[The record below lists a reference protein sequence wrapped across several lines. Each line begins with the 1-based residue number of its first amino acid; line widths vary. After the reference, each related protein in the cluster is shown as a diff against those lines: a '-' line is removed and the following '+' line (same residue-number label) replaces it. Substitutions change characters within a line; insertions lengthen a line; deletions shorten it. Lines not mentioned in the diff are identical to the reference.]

1 MYKWGIHNTSRRCK
15 IYKNMGTGIKF
26 YLAILVL
33 FLSCGIS
40 KQNKKSNTVYFSE
53 EDYLKAYKTVILSG
67 CLIEGTNGE
76 FSNFLIKNNDLG
88 LFTEVEM
95 LFHSTVSI
103 ADSIGRIHAKKI
115 IPFTYGDGNKKIP
128 IFSECVRYALSKE
141 IDSLAKEKYK
151 QYLRSNKF

>member
-1 MYKWGIHNTSRRCK
+1 
-15 IYKNMGTGIKF
+15 MGTGIKY

-33 FLSCGIS
+33 LLSCGVS
-40 KQNKKSNTVYFSE
+40 KHNNKSNTFYISE
-53 EDYLKAYKTVILSG
+53 EDYVKAYKTVILSG
-67 CLIEGTNGE
+67 CLSEGTHGE

-95 LFHSTVSI
+95 LFHSTVNI

-128 IFSECVRYALSKE
+128 IFSECVRYALSNE
-141 IDSLAKEKYK
+141 IDKLAKEKYK
-151 QYLRSNKF
+151 QYLRSK

>member
-1 MYKWGIHNTSRRCK
+1 M
-15 IYKNMGTGIKF
+15 
-26 YLAILVL
+26 
-33 FLSCGIS
+33 
-40 KQNKKSNTVYFSE
+40 
-53 EDYLKAYKTVILSG
+53 SG

-115 IPFTYGDGNKKIP
+115 IPFTYGDGKKKIP
-128 IFSECVRYALSKE
+128 IFSECVRYALSKRTTAYALYGKTE
-141 IDSLAKEKYK
+141 FEAAEKGESDVTMIGV
-151 QYLRSNKF
+151 RHTF